1 MCCKSGLILL
11 PIDLREIELG
21 RVPAADAVVR
31 SKVTLDL
38 EAVRLALVPL
48 REHKH
53 VLAVLSEQD
62 FDIEGS

>member
-1 MCCKSGLILL
+1 ML

-21 RVPAADAVVR
+21 RVPAADAIVR
-31 SKVTLDL
+31 SKVALDL
-38 EAVRLALVPL
+38 EAVSLALVPL